1 MTQTEK
7 YLRTL
12 LNEKGISEEYVF
24 TLDTDD
30 FWGHHIVQMEVVIE
44 FISNLDP
51 KTQNQIK
58 DTLVKIDFMNGDILH
73 YLEFITRKMIEFQF
87 Q

>member
-1 MTQTEK
+1 MER

-12 LNEKGISEEYVF
+12 LKEKGISEDYVF
-24 TLDTDD
+24 TIDKDD

-58 DTLVKIDFMNGDILH
+58 ETLVMIDFKNGDILH
-73 YLEFITRKMIEFQF
+73 YLEFITSKMIDFQF
-87 Q
+87 K